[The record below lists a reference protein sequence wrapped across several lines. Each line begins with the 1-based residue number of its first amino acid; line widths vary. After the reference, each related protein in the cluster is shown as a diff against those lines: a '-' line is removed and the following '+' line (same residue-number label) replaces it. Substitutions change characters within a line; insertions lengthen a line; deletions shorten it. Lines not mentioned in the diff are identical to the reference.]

1 MESKVSS
8 QAPISRPETT
18 LPATADSLAPAC
30 SSTNCGGWTNERVAL
45 LKQLWADGLSASQI
59 ATRLRDVSRSAVIG
73 KVHRLGLAARA
84 TTPRVRT
91 VRPRSNIALFPARS
105 PQAQHRAFTNPA
117 PKPAPQPQERKAATI
132 IPLRALPDLDE
143 PAPEGRLKLL
153 DLKDG
158 MCHWPIGDPKEDGF
172 HFCGRRR
179 SLATPYCEHHAA
191 IAYNPA
197 ARKRRRT

>member
-8 QAPISRPETT
+8 QALSLRPGTP
-18 LPATADSLAPAC
+18 LPANAESLASGCPSAH
-30 SSTNCGGWTNERVAL
+30 GWTNERVAL

-59 ATRLRDVSRSAVIG
+59 ATKLKDVSRSAVIG
-73 KVHRLGLAARA
+73 KVHRLGLAGRPA
-84 TTPRVRT
+84 TPRART
-91 VRPRSNIALFPARS
+91 ARPRSNIALFPARS
-105 PQAQHRAFTNPA
+105 PQAQYGACANPA

-132 IPLRALPDLDE
+132 IALRALPDLDE

-158 MCHWPIGDPKEDGF
+158 MCHWPIGDPVEDGF
-172 HFCGRRR
+172 HFCGRRTY
-179 SLATPYCEHHAA
+179 ATPYCERHAE

>member
-1 MESKVSS
+1 MESKVLS
-8 QAPISRPETT
+8 QAPSLRPETA
-18 LPATADSLAPAC
+18 LPTTADSLASYSAH
-30 SSTNCGGWTNERVAL
+30 SAGWTNERVEL

-73 KVHRLGLAARA
+73 KVHRLGLAGRP
-84 TTPRVRT
+84 TTSRVRT
-91 VRPRSNIALFPARS
+91 ARPRSNIALFPARS
-105 PQAQHRAFTNPA
+105 PQAPHLTFTNPA
-117 PKPAPQPQERKAATI
+117 PKPAPQPQERKAAAI
-132 IPLRALPDLDE
+132 IPLSAAPALDE
-143 PAPEGRLKLL
+143 PAPEGPLKLL